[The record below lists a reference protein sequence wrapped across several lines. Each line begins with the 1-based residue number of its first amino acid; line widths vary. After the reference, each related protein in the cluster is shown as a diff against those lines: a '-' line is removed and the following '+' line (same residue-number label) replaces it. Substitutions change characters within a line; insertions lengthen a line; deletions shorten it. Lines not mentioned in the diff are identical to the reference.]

1 MNTKYLTQLQFQLAL
16 VLPMLFFSSCNWF
29 EYSPNQLI
37 LDEDNKNLTERNI
50 TKLQAS
56 AEKDSLRIAVTG
68 DTQRHYEDTESFV
81 DAVNARGD
89 VDLVIHTGDIT
100 DFGLSQEFNWMGNL
114 LNKLETPHFTV
125 IGNHDFVAQGE
136 HVYTEMYGAYNYSF
150 GHSGVKFIFLNTN
163 SREFNFNGQVP
174 DLNWLESEL
183 ENSNEFDLAVVV
195 MHVPIFSQDFDSG
208 LENEFLEVLS
218 NSPTPVLTL
227 NGHHHNYGSGEL
239 KNSGV
244 PFINT
249 DSVGKE
255 RFVLLDIKSG
265 TFSHQIIEF

>member
-1 MNTKYLTQLQFQLAL
+1 MKKSPFVHLTFLLL
-16 VLPMLFFSSCNWF
+16 LSLSFSGCDWL

-50 TKLQAS
+50 SKLQAT
-56 AEKDSLRIAVTG
+56 AEKDSLRIAVIG

-81 DAVNARGD
+81 EAVNGRGD
-89 VDLVIHTGDIT
+89 IDLVIHTGDIT
-100 DFGLSQEFNWMGNL
+100 DFGLSQEFNWMGER
-114 LNKLETPHFTV
+114 LNQLNAPHFTV

-136 HVYTEMYGAYNYSF
+136 DVYNEMYGPYNYSF
-150 GHSGVKFIFLNTN
+150 NHSGVKFIFLNTN
-163 SREFNFNGQVP
+163 SREFNFNGRVP
-174 DLNWLESEL
+174 DLDWLESEVQ
-183 ENSNEFDLAVVV
+183 NSEGFELAVVV

-208 LENEFLEVLS
+208 LESEFLEILS
-218 NSPTPVLTL
+218 SSPTPVLTL

-244 PFINT
+244 PYINT

-265 TFSHQIIEF
+265 AFSHQIIEF